1 MTARI
6 AAILMATLMFG
17 GPAVEAQLRPD
28 TASRMFA
35 EHRQAHAMA
44 SENDVYWIGDT
55 APVFISIAREI
66 QDPGA
71 VDEGYDWIYFSCSAD
86 GPKNIRTGDW
96 FLSLDIILLDK
107 SGRII
112 YLSETDEDLDY
123 PGGLCYFEDIDT
135 WLEDNLISHSFIEFP
150 EELEPASVLVYV
162 PSSEE
167 DDVEIVSDTYTSLHR
182 PVVTTSP

>member
-1 MTARI
+1 MTMMLA
-6 AAILMATLMFG
+6 FG
-17 GPAVEAQLRPD
+17 GAVAQAQLRPD

-35 EHRQAHAMA
+35 EHRQAHALA
-44 SENDVYWIGDT
+44 AAEGDVYWIGDT

-71 VDEGYDWIYFSCSAD
+71 VDAGYDWIYFSCSAD
-86 GPKNIRTGDW
+86 GPEDIQTGDW

-112 YLSETDEDLDY
+112 YLSETDDELDY
-123 PGGLCYFEDIDT
+123 PGGLCYFEDLDT
-135 WLEDNLISHSFIEFP
+135 WLEDDLISHSFIEFP

-162 PSSEE
+162 PSGER
-167 DDVEIVSDTYTSLHR
+167 DDVEIVSDMYTSVHR
-182 PVVTTSP
+182 PPPTTVGP